1 MKRVAYILLVVIL
14 ILGAVYVYRHRVDLG
29 IVSPAGKGNEES
41 TSSGIPES
49 ARPANI
55 AWEAVDRTSDG
66 FKVEMPVEVKQI
78 QVPAYNFQGGAEQVD
93 MLYSYP
99 NQETCFAVSWADEPP
114 VERANSD
121 VPDKTLDM
129 ARDDAMQRT
138 ETTLVSETTLS
149 QQGFPARDF
158 SARNIGGGVFNARLI
173 LARKRLYML
182 TATFPS
188 VDARREQDVIRF
200 FNSFSVVAGSNNQ

>member
-1 MKRVAYILLVVIL
+1 MKRWPYILLVVIL

-29 IVSPAGKGNEES
+29 IVSPAGSANEES
-41 TSSGIPES
+41 TSSGIPAS
-49 ARPANI
+49 ARPASI
-55 AWEAVDRTSDG
+55 TWEAVDRSSDG
-66 FKVEMPVEVKQI
+66 FKVEMPVEIKQI

-114 VERANSD
+114 VERVNSD

-200 FNSFSVVAGSNNQ
+200 FNSFSVVAGSM